1 MATAKKKTAS
11 RSKVQSKVKA
21 KVKPAAAANQAWAQ
35 QSAKLYPFA
44 QLGGNSAED
53 VSAAATKQMQDA
65 AEQMM
70 KYSSDFMQQLF
81 AAPMSGE
88 LNGAAKKAANFQ
100 DNAKDVMSKAA
111 REGAQKF
118 SKGADTA
125 QRSINEVVELGRENA
140 EAIVEAG
147 NIAVGVTKQVSAEVA
162 NYVNKTFSN
171 NVELSKQI
179 FTCRT
184 LNDMFDLNNKFMKSN
199 LDAFFNESV
208 KVSEMLFQCATD
220 ISEPLNERVS
230 ETTQRL
236 TKTFAA

>member
-11 RSKVQSKVKA
+11 RSKPRVKVQA

-44 QLGGNSAED
+44 QMNGAD
-53 VSAAATKQMQDA
+53 DASAAATKQMQDA

-81 AAPMSGE
+81 AAPLASD
-88 LNGAAKKAANFQ
+88 KKANGFAG
-100 DNAKDVMSKAA
+100 DASNAFSKAA
-111 REGAQKF
+111 RDGAAKL
-118 SKGADTA
+118 SKGADSA
-125 QRSINEVVELGRENA
+125 QRSLNDVVELGRENA

-147 NIAVGVTKQVSAEVA
+147 NIAVGVGKQVSAEVV
-162 NYVNKTFSN
+162 NYVNKAFSN
-171 NVELSKQI
+171 NVELSKQA

-184 LNDMFDLNNKFMKSN
+184 LNDMFDLNNKFVKSN

-220 ISEPLNERVS
+220 ISEPLNERLS

-236 TKTFAA
+236 SKTFAA

>member
-1 MATAKKKTAS
+1 MATAKKKSAS
-11 RSKVQSKVKA
+11 RSKSRAKVQA

-44 QLGGNSAED
+44 QFNGSAAED
-53 VSAAATKQMQDA
+53 VSAAATRQMQDA

-70 KYSSDFMQQLF
+70 KYGSDFMQQLF
-81 AAPMSGE
+81 TVPNETKVTNIQA
-88 LNGAAKKAANFQ
+88 
-100 DNAKDVMSKAA
+100 NAKDAFSKAA
-111 REGAQKF
+111 REGAAKF
-118 SKGADTA
+118 SKGADSA
-125 QRSINEVVELGRENA
+125 QRSINEVVEIGRENA

-147 NIAVGVTKQVSAEVA
+147 NIAVGVSKQVGAEMV
-162 NYVNKTFSN
+162 NYVNKAFSN
-171 NVELSKQI
+171 NVELSKQA

-184 LNDMFDLNNKFMKSN
+184 LNDMFDLNNKFVKSN

-220 ISEPLNERVS
+220 ISEPLNERLS

-236 TKTFAA
+236 TRAFAA

>member
-1 MATAKKKTAS
+1 MATVKKKSVS
-11 RSKVQSKVKA
+11 RSKPQTKSQA

-44 QLGGNSAED
+44 QFNGKAAED
-53 VSAAATKQMQDA
+53 ASAAATKQMQDA

-70 KYSSDFMQQLF
+70 KYGSEFMQQLF
-81 AAPMSGE
+81 AAPLSDKKISPFQGNTKDA
-88 LNGAAKKAANFQ
+88 LAKNVEKL
-100 DNAKDVMSKAA
+100 SKT
-111 REGAQKF
+111 
-118 SKGADTA
+118 ADSA
-125 QRSINEVVELGRENA
+125 QRSLNDVVELGRDNA

-147 NIAVGVTKQVSAEVA
+147 NIAVGVSKQVGAEVV
-162 NYVNKTFSN
+162 NYVNTAFSN

-184 LNDMFDLNNKFMKSN
+184 LNDMFDLNNKFVKSN

-208 KVSEMLFQCATD
+208 KVSELLFQCATD
-220 ISEPLNERVS
+220 ISEPLNERLS

-236 TKTFAA
+236 SKTFAA